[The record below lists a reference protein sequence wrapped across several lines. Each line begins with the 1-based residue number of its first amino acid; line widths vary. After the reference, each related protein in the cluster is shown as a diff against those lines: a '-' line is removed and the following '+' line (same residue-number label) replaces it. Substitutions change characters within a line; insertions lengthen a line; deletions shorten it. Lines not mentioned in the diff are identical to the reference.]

1 MAGLSGLAARAAT
14 ALQTHW
20 WRARP
25 TPTAQALRPLSWVYS
40 GLAALHRARMAEPS
54 APVPVIIVGNLVVG
68 GAGKT
73 PTVIAL
79 VQALQAAGRSPGVL
93 SRGYGRQGNVV
104 IEVRQGLDAA
114 AVGDEPLLIHRR
126 TGVPV
131 WVGADRVAAARALC
145 AAHPGVDVLVSDDG
159 LQHLPLA
166 RLAELVV
173 FDDRGAGNGLV
184 LPAGPLRQPLTARLR
199 PEVFV
204 LYTGTR
210 ASTPLP
216 GALAARALGRAWPLA
231 AWWQGEGSAARPID
245 ELRGRTVLA
254 AAGLAAPEKFF
265 AMLEAAGLT
274 LQRLPLPDHASFDA
288 LPWPAGGA
296 QDVLVTEKDAVKLQP
311 GRPGTERVWVVPLDF
326 ALPAELLRALIA
338 RLPDRVPAL
347 LPRPPTA

>member
-1 MAGLSGLAARAAT
+1 M
-14 ALQTHW
+14 LQAHW
-20 WRARP
+20 WRPHP
-25 TPTAQALRPLSWVYS
+25 TPLAQALRPLSWLYR
-40 GLAALHRARMAEPS
+40 GLAALHRALGVAPS
-54 APVPVIIVGNLVVG
+54 SPVPVIVVGNLVVG

-79 VQALQAAGRSPGVL
+79 VQALQALGRRPGVL
-93 SRGYGRQGNVV
+93 SRGYGRQGSAVV
-104 IEVRQGLDAA
+104 EVRQGLGATT
-114 AVGDEPLLIHRR
+114 VGDEPLLIQRR

-159 LQHLPLA
+159 LQHPRLA
-166 RLAELVV
+166 RVAELVV

-184 LPAGPLRQPLTARLR
+184 LPAGPLRQALPAGLWPGA
-199 PEVFV
+199 VA

-216 GALAARALGRAWPLA
+216 GAMATRSLRRAWPLA
-231 AWWQGEGSAARPID
+231 AWWLGETQAARPIH
-245 ELRGRTVLA
+245 EMRGPTVLA

-265 AMLEAAGLT
+265 AMLESAGLT
-274 LQRLPLPDHASFDA
+274 LQRLPLPDHDDFDR
-288 LPWPAGGA
+288 LPWPAGLA

-326 ALPAELLRALIA
+326 ALPAELVRALVA
-338 RLPDRVPAL
+338 RLPDL
-347 LPRPPTA
+347 LPPPPTA

>member
-1 MAGLSGLAARAAT
+1 M
-14 ALQTHW
+14 HW
-20 WRARP
+20 WHARP
-25 TPTAQALRPLSWVYS
+25 TLLAQTLRPLSWLYG
-40 GLAALHRARMAEPS
+40 GLAALHRAQAATPS
-54 APVPVIIVGNLVVG
+54 APVPVIVVGNLVVG

-79 VQALQAAGRSPGVL
+79 VHALQAAGRRPGVL
-93 SRGYGRQGNVV
+93 SRGYGRQGSAV
-104 IEVRQGLDAA
+104 IEVRQGLDAF

-126 TGVPV
+126 TDVPV

-159 LQHLPLA
+159 LQHHALA
-166 RLAELVV
+166 RVAELVV

-184 LPAGPLRQPLTARLR
+184 LPAGPLRQRLPARLR
-199 PEVFV
+199 LGAFV

-210 ASTPLP
+210 ASTPLS
-216 GALAARALGRAWPLA
+216 GALATRALGRAWPLA
-231 AWWQGEGSAARPID
+231 AWWRGEGQAARPIE
-245 ELRGRTVLA
+245 ELRGRTLLA

-288 LPWPAGGA
+288 LPWPAA
-296 QDVLVTEKDAVKLQP
+296 ATRDVLVTEKDAVKLQP

-326 ALPAELLRALIA
+326 ALPAELVRALIA
-338 RLPDRVPAL
+338 RLPGPL
-347 LPRPPTA
+347 SPPPTV